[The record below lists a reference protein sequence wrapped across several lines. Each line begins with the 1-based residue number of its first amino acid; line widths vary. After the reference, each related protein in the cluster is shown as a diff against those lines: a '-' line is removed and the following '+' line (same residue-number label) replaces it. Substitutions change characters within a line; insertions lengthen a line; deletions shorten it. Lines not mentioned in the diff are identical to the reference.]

1 LQGETGDSRSKDA
14 FQVGA
19 GVRKSKDAFQI
30 GAGDCRSKGAFQK
43 YVGAGDCRSKDA
55 FQKYVG
61 AGDCS
66 SKDAFQIGAGAGMFV
81 MCYLNS
87 LKTVIGPPEGVRRWC
102 GGARS
107 TFVWAFQAGG
117 EDCRSRRMQEQVSVA
132 GRSRSK
138 RLQEQGCVAGRNRR

>member
-1 LQGETGDSRSKDA
+1 VLQVGAGARDCRSKDALQGETGDSRSKDA

-30 GAGDCRSKGAFQK
+30 GAGDCRSKDAFQK

-102 GGARS
+102 GGACRLPLS
-107 TFVWAFQAGG
+107 GRFRREEKIAGAG
-117 EDCRSRRMQEQVSVA
+117 ECK
-132 GRSRSK
+132 SK
-138 RLQEQGCVAGRNRR
+138 